1 MSTKMEGT
9 AVVSSIIEILVSGIS
24 GIATGIG
31 SGLTELVKSI
41 FFVTAEGGTSE
52 LSTFGIM
59 IVVFAGISLAIGLSR
74 WVLQFLTSLG
84 SRNR

>member
-1 MSTKMEGT
+1 MEIL
-9 AVVSSIIEILVSGIS
+9 SQIIEILVGGIT
-24 GIATGIG
+24 GIATGVG
-31 SGLTELVKSI
+31 TGLSDLVKSI
-41 FFVTAEGGTSE
+41 FLVTAEGGTTE
-52 LSTFGIM
+52 LSTFGVM